1 MRSVTV
7 IGATGYVG
15 SHFVRAAR
23 RAGWRVVAASRH
35 ASAHADAWVRYDLRA
50 PAPVLDGTATPIV
63 HLAVLASES
72 DERDV
77 ELAAAQALLDE
88 ARSLGTFVLFAS
100 SQVARAGAPTSY
112 GRTKHAIEERVLA
125 SGGIVVRPGL
135 VYGGA
140 PGGLYATLQRAAR
153 RAVML
158 PAVVPAPCVQPVH
171 VDDLAAALLR
181 VLESPQRWFGH
192 VLCVAEPEPRPFSA
206 WMQELAAAF
215 GRVPWRV
222 PVPAAVVR
230 AGAALADFAGARS
243 LADRARSLLA
253 IPPMATAGDLAALG
267 VALRPSREDF
277 ARRAARRA
285 CVREGAAL
293 LRYVLGAAP
302 GLALVRRYAR
312 AVEALRDALPL
323 PLPGWGLRIPFLLRA
338 LDQPRLRAADAE
350 WQWRVHTATA
360 IAEASPRGAPRFLA
374 LQGEASRTW
383 CIAAALA
390 ALPAEALARV
400 ASLVLGTSRSRG

>member
-1 MRSVTV
+1 
-7 IGATGYVG
+7 
-15 SHFVRAAR
+15 
-23 RAGWRVVAASRH
+23 
-35 ASAHADAWVRYDLRA
+35 
-50 PAPVLDGTATPIV
+50 
-63 HLAVLASES
+63 
-72 DERDV
+72 
-77 ELAAAQALLDE
+77 
-88 ARSLGTFVLFAS
+88 
-100 SQVARAGAPTSY
+100 
-112 GRTKHAIEERVLA
+112 
-125 SGGIVVRPGL
+125 
-135 VYGGA
+135 
-140 PGGLYATLQRAAR
+140 
-153 RAVML
+153 
-158 PAVVPAPCVQPVH
+158 
-171 VDDLAAALLR
+171 
-181 VLESPQRWFGH
+181 
-192 VLCVAEPEPRPFSA
+192 
-206 WMQELAAAF
+206 
-215 GRVPWRV
+215 
-222 PVPAAVVR
+222 
-230 AGAALADFAGARS
+230 
-243 LADRARSLLA
+243 
-253 IPPMATAGDLAALG
+253 MATAGDLAALG

-350 WQWRVHTATA
+350 WQWRVHAAAA